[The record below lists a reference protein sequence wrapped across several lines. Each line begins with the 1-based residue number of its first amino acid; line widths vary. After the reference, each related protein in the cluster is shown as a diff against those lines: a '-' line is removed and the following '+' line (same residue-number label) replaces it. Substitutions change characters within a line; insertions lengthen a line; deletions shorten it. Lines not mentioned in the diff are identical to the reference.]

1 MKYYNDGNIDKTSG
15 ALSDVVLR
23 IQMMGD
29 QYHDYADQFEEIWR
43 DEVIPSMGKCP

>member
-1 MKYYNDGNIDKTSG
+1 
-15 ALSDVVLR
+15 
-23 IQMMGD
+23 MMGD